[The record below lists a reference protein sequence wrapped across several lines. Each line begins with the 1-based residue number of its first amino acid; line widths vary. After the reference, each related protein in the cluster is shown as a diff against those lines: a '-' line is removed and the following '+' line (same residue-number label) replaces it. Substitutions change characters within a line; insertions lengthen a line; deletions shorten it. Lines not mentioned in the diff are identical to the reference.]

1 MPIVAAA
8 IKAGRLRGLGLASAK
23 RLALI
28 GDIPTLA
35 EQGVP
40 LNFEAWA
47 GLFAP
52 AGTSA
57 EIVAKLN
64 AEAVKALRSRD
75 VQSRIADYGFENYG
89 STPARFAETLKSDY
103 ARMAEVITIAG
114 VKLE

>member
-1 MPIVAAA
+1 M
-8 IKAGRLRGLGLASAK
+8 
-23 RLALI
+23 
-28 GDIPTLA
+28 
-35 EQGVP
+35 P